1 MSKRNMDDALELL
14 GSCLLILIVITCL
27 LFA

>member
-14 GSCLLILIVITCL
+14 GSCLLILIIITCL

>member
-1 MSKRNMDDALELL
+1 MSKRNMDDALEIL
-14 GSCLLILIVITCL
+14 GSCLLILIIITCL

>member
-14 GSCLLILIVITCL
+14 GSCILILVIITCL

>member
-14 GSCLLILIVITCL
+14 GSCLLILIAITCI